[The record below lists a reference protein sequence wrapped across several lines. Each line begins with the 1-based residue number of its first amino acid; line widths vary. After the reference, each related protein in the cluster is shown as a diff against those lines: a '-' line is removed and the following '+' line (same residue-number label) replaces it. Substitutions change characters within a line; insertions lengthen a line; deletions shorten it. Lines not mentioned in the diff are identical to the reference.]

1 MRTPCKTSCSV
12 NGSTTASGTTSTETW
27 WQKAEERQDARD
39 RRDRERRRA
48 EILPL
53 MLAAESM
60 RMKGK
65 RAAWRQRDASISEL
79 FPHGTYAARG

>member
-1 MRTPCKTSCSV
+1 
-12 NGSTTASGTTSTETW
+12 
-27 WQKAEERQDARD
+27 
-39 RRDRERRRA
+39 
-48 EILPL
+48 

-65 RAAWRQRDASISEL
+65 RAAWRQRDATVNEL

>member
-1 MRTPCKTSCSV
+1 MWTARTVAC
-12 NGSTTASGTTSTETW
+12 GLSTENAGATW
-27 WQKAEERQDARD
+27 WTAAENREDERD

-65 RAAWRQRDASISEL
+65 RAAWRQRDATINEL
-79 FPHGTYAARG
+79 FPAGTYAARG